1 MNLSAFTFVIFLI
14 YFLFSALANSTFIVI
29 TQSLYEY
36 GVDDGESS
44 ILQTLENVFYLM
56 TAYFIAPLL
65 LEIGFK
71 RLLFVLTVAV
81 TVLAFLMPWGTNFW
95 IPKFFYAII
104 GLGLAASK
112 LIGYKTIHI
121 VTTNTEEFKSMV
133 NFFEGL
139 FLLAAVI
146 SFATFGFLSG
156 LESFPWRYAFW
167 LFALLGILCIFL
179 LVKSD
184 SKQIEE
190 NLTISIRFK
199 NRKDLLKTWKS
210 TIGMLQYTLVF
221 FFILILLLLVLC
233 ECQYL
238 KWYPLFCKDI
248 LHFKEAL
255 KDQLL
260 VIVAFGGFLGRLVA
274 SILLRTTNSL
284 LLIVCC
290 LLSVMIILFLITY
303 IVQQEYY
310 SPTDSWQNM
319 PTIIWLLPLLSFF
332 WSPLQPTLFA
342 IVINNVKTEKYI
354 NQLNVLGLL
363 MVATV
368 FFEWVVQPISNYIFG
383 ILSVSLAFFVSIVFV
398 LILLIA
404 IILFLNDLKKTA

>member
-121 VTTNTEEFKSMV
+121 VTTNKSMV

>member
-44 ILQTLENVFYLM
+44 ILQTLENVFYLI

-81 TVLAFLMPWGTNFW
+81 TVLAFLMPLGTNFW

-112 LIGYKTIHI
+112 LIGYKTIQV
-121 VTTNTEEFKSMV
+121 VTTNTKEFTSMV

-190 NLTISIRFK
+190 SLTVSIHFK
-199 NRKDLLKTWKS
+199 NYKDLAKTWKS
-210 TIGMLQYTLVF
+210 TISMLQYTLVF

-233 ECQYL
+233 QYQHT
-238 KWYPLFCKDI
+238 KWYPLFCKDVLHLTPI
-248 LHFKEAL
+248 LA
-255 KDQLL
+255 DQLL
-260 VIVAFGGFLGRLVA
+260 IIVAFGGFLGRLVA

-290 LLSVMIILFLITY
+290 LVSVMIILFLITY
-303 IVQQEYY
+303 IVQHNYY
-310 SPTDSWQNM
+310 TTTNSWQSM
-319 PTIIWLLPLLSFF
+319 PTVIWLLPLLSFF
-332 WSPLQPTLFA
+332 WFPLQPTLFA
-342 IVINNVKTEKYI
+342 IVISNVKTEKYT
-354 NQLNVLGLL
+354 NQFNMLGLL
-363 MVATV
+363 MVLTV
-368 FFEWVVQPISNYIFG
+368 FFEWAVQPISSYIFG
-383 ILSVSLAFFVSIVFV
+383 MFSVSVAFFVSIIFV
-398 LILLIA
+398 LILLIV